1 MLQKADILKSEDGRD
16 VPVFYSM
23 GNFISNQR
31 YETLNQNR
39 YTEQGMMA
47 QVTVEVLPGTGEI
60 VEETVQVIPTWVDRY
75 GSPYRYAIIPLDSD
89 LQMNPVLAASGHLGR
104 AQQALQDVT
113 ELIGAEYLSGTAA

>member
-1 MLQKADILKSEDGRD
+1 M
-16 VPVFYSM
+16 PVFYSM

-60 VEETVQVIPTWVDRY
+60 VEETVQVIRPGWTVTAVRTVMRSFRSILICRRIRY
-75 GSPYRYAIIPLDSD
+75 LRRPDIW
-89 LQMNPVLAASGHLGR
+89 GR